1 MTAVYGLRSFLTEA
15 EKGLLAPASEE
26 RAVAGHAP
34 IIQVTGASDSLI
46 QLAVLGLICD
56 RPKNRRLI
64 VVLPESKDVSQ
75 WSQFL
80 DQAVTALNAKAA
92 GDQPARLRA
101 AILPFFSGWG
111 ADRYIN
117 PDLSRRQR
125 VYAMDLLARPEA
137 PSILVTTLQA
147 LAQATISPGEFREAT
162 VELKLNEEVDQDE
175 LFVKLEDLGY
185 RKVHT
190 VEEEGTYAPRGAIV
204 DIYPPNEDHPARLE
218 FLGDTIVSMRHFD
231 AKDQKSTASITSL
244 TIRPKAEFTT
254 PDNKK
259 REQTQDLYNCL
270 IDQSVESSDRDG
282 IMQSFAL
289 GIRPS
294 GFDMFA
300 PLMRRNRRATA
311 LDYLQPNDLIIFPRP
326 RSNCTASYND
336 FMEEI
341 QESSRRDFE
350 AKRPSMVPENHFAPL
365 EKLSFETSSLIEFGN
380 PFSNPAATSLRFEA
394 RMVLEGSPVFSKENP
409 AELFDQWMDAI
420 RSLLKKEEGT
430 VAILAHHEEQ
440 LDRISNLLSHRG
452 FAPQR
457 RESLLRDILAGKM
470 QAGTITLGLGD
481 IQSHVWLHDTNTLVL
496 PEHALFGVKKR
507 RPKPPSAKLQN
518 YLSSFRD
525 LKPGDLVVH
534 VQHGIGRYTGM
545 MTMNVAGLT
554 NDFLVI
560 EYSGND
566 KIYMP
571 VDRLNLLQR
580 YSSGGEGGRGMV
592 DRLGGQVWE
601 KKKSRIKSEIKDMA
615 ESLLKIQA
623 AREIAGAHRY
633 NPPGDDYFKL
643 EAEFPYEETEDQQK
657 AIDDVFADIVGEKP
671 MDRLVCGDVGFGKTE
686 VALRAAMRAVLEGD
700 QVLVLVPTTVLCYQH
715 YRTFSDRLSRHG
727 VKVGQ
732 VNRFVDAKT
741 IRANL
746 DALTRGDLDILVGTH
761 RLLSKDIKPKRLGL
775 LVIDEEQRFGVIH
788 KEKLKEMRSN
798 AHVLTLT
805 ATPIPRTLH
814 MSMLGLRDISIIA
827 TPPQERLS
835 VKTYI
840 CRFDESLIRDAI
852 LNEVARGGQVF
863 FLHNRVEDIEE
874 MRLFIKSLVPG
885 IDVRTA
891 HGQMKEHQ
899 LEEVIVDFM
908 EQKFPVLLCT
918 TIIESGIDMPNVN
931 TLFVN
936 RAENFGLAQLYQ
948 IRGRVGRSSMQAYA
962 YFLTAAEDTL
972 TDDAKK
978 RLEVLSAHQE
988 LGAGFQI
995 ASYDL
1000 EIRGAGNLL
1009 GGDQSG
1015 KISEIG
1021 LELYTDML
1029 EAAIAELRGQEVIE
1043 KIDTEIRLPVTAL
1056 IPATYIEAEN
1066 LRLQLYKSLFSA
1078 GAEEDLL
1085 RLKRETVDRFGPLP
1099 DDLSRLFRIATLKR
1113 CLSQAKMTSLA
1124 VGGRNFY
1131 ELKFGSLNEAQIDVI
1146 LDAVRGHPDKYRLTP
1161 DGKLFLYAQTFS
1173 QPGPAEQD
1181 QMITELVTLVDP
1193 LAESISQRS

>member
-1 MTAVYGLRSFLTEA
+1 MTAVFGLRSFLTEV
-15 EKGLLAPASEE
+15 EKGLAAATGQIP
-26 RAVAGHAP
+26 R
-34 IIQVTGASDSLI
+34 IQVTGASDSLI
-46 QLAVLGLICD
+46 QLALLGLLAR
-56 RPKNRRLI
+56 RPGHRRLI

-75 WSQFL
+75 WSQFV
-80 DQAVTALNAKAA
+80 DQAVTALNHEVISPTTPA
-92 GDQPARLRA
+92 GPAILRA
-101 AILPFFSGWG
+101 AILPYFAGWG
-111 ADRYIN
+111 SDRYIN
-117 PDLSRRQR
+117 PSLSRRQR
-125 VYAMDLLARPEA
+125 VYALDLLARPEI
-137 PSILVTTLQA
+137 PSIIVTTEQA
-147 LAQATISPGEFREAT
+147 LGQSTLSPAEFAEATIT
-162 VELKLNEEVDQDE
+162 LKVNEEIDQDE
-175 LFVKLEDLGY
+175 LFARLEDLGY
-185 RKVHT
+185 RKANS
-190 VEEEGTYAPRGAIV
+190 VEEEGTYASRGAIV
-204 DIYPPNEDHPARLE
+204 DMYPPNEDHPVRIE
-218 FLGDTIVSMRHFD
+218 FLGDTMVSMRHFD
-231 AKDQKSTASITSL
+231 ARDQKSTSAL
-244 TIRPKAEFTT
+244 TAVVIRPVAEFTT
-254 PDNKK
+254 PSSRR
-259 REQTQDLYNCL
+259 REQTQELYNCL
-270 IDQSVESSDRDG
+270 LDQPVETSDRDG
-282 IMQSFAL
+282 IMQSFGL

-300 PLMRRNRRATA
+300 PLMRRNRRSTA
-311 LDYLQPNDLIIFPRP
+311 LDYLCPEDILVFPKP
-326 RSNCTASYND
+326 RSTCSASYKD
-336 FMEEI
+336 HLDDI
-341 QESSRRDFE
+341 HDAWQRDVE
-350 AKRPSMVPENHFAPL
+350 ARRPSMDPATHFASREELHLGRAP
-365 EKLSFETSSLIEFGN
+365 TVEFGN
-380 PFSNPAATSLRFEA
+380 PFSDPESIGLRFET

-409 AELFDQWMDAI
+409 AELFDQWVDAI
-420 RSLLKKEEGT
+420 RSVLKKEEGS
-430 VAILAHHEEQ
+430 VAVLAHHDEQ

-452 FAPQR
+452 ILPVR
-457 RESLLRDILAGKM
+457 NPGLLRQVIEGKI
-470 QAGTITLGLGD
+470 APGSVALGLGD
-481 IQSHVWLHDTNTLVL
+481 VQSHVWLHDTNTLVL
-496 PEHALFGVKKR
+496 PEQALFGVRKR

-545 MTMNVAGLT
+545 MTMSVGGLT

-592 DRLGGQVWE
+592 DKLGGQVWE

-615 ESLLKIQA
+615 EQLLKIQA
-623 AREIAGAHRY
+623 ARALADTHRY
-633 NPPGDDYFKL
+633 NPPGDEYFKL
-643 EAEFPYEETEDQQK
+643 EAEFPFEETEDQQK
-657 AIDDVFADIVGEKP
+657 AIDDVFADLVGEKP

-686 VALRAAMRAVLEGD
+686 VALRAAMRSVLEGD

-715 YRTFSDRLSRHG
+715 YRTFADRLARHG

-741 IRANL
+741 TKANL
-746 DALTRGDLDILVGTH
+746 EALARGDLDILVGTH

-775 LVIDEEQRFGVIH
+775 LVIDEEQRFGVGH
-788 KEKLKEMRSN
+788 KEKLKELRAN

-840 CRFDESLIRDAI
+840 ARFDETLIREAI

-885 IDVRTA
+885 IDVRVA
-891 HGQMKEHQ
+891 HGQMREHQ
-899 LEEVIVDFM
+899 LEEVIIDFM
-908 EQKFPVLLCT
+908 EQKFPVLVCT

-931 TLFVN
+931 TLIVN

-972 TDDAKK
+972 TDEAKK

-995 ASYDL
+995 ASHDL

-1009 GGDQSG
+1009 GGEQSG

-1021 LELYTDML
+1021 LEMYTDML
-1029 EAAIAELRGQEVIE
+1029 EAAIAELRGHEVIE
-1043 KIDTEIRLPVTAL
+1043 KIDTEIKLPITAM
-1056 IPATYIEAEN
+1056 IPGTYIEPEN
-1066 LRLQLYKSLFSA
+1066 LRLQLYKSIFSA
-1078 GAEEDLL
+1078 SDEEELL
-1085 RLKRETVDRFGPLP
+1085 KLKRETIDRFGTMPEPLI
-1099 DDLSRLFRIATLKR
+1099 RLFRVATLKR
-1113 CLSQAKMTSLA
+1113 GLSQAKMTSLA
-1124 VGGRNFY
+1124 IGGRNFY
-1131 ELKFGSLNEAQIDVI
+1131 ELKFGSLNEAQIDTI
-1146 LDAVRGHPDKYRLTP
+1146 LDAVRNHPDKYRLTP
-1161 DGKLFLYAQTFS
+1161 DGKLFLYAQTFTQPNPS
-1173 QPGPAEQD
+1173 QQD
-1181 QMITELVTLVDP
+1181 QMIAELVTLVEP
-1193 LAESISQRS
+1193 LAMSISQRS

>member
-1 MTAVYGLRSFLTEA
+1 MTAIYGLRSFLDAITEA
-15 EKGLLAPASEE
+15 QG
-26 RAVAGHAP
+26 RARV
-34 IIQVTGASDSLI
+34 QVTGASDSFI
-46 QLAVLGLICD
+46 QLAVLGLLNQNSNAAGK
-56 RPKNRRLI
+56 PRRLV
-64 VVLPESKDVSQ
+64 VVLPEAKDVGN

-80 DQAVTALNAKAA
+80 DLAIPAA
-92 GDQPARLRA
+92 TDARA

-125 VYAMDLLARPEA
+125 VYALNLLAQTETSA
-137 PSILVTTLQA
+137 VIVTTLQA
-147 LAQATISPGEFREAT
+147 LGQATISPGEFKEASLT
-162 VELKLNEEVDQDE
+162 VRVNEEIDQDE
-175 LFVKLEDLGY
+175 LLARLEDLGY
-185 RKVHT
+185 RKAQS
-190 VEEEGTYAPRGAIV
+190 VEDEGTFAPRGAIV
-204 DIYPPNEDHPARLE
+204 DLYPPNEDHPVRFE
-218 FLGDTIVSMRHFD
+218 FLGDMIVSIRQFD
-231 AKDQKSTASITSL
+231 TRNQKSTNALESVV
-244 TIRPKAEFTT
+244 IRPTAEFMT
-254 PDNKK
+254 PRTRKK
-259 REQTQDLYNCL
+259 EQTQDLYNCL
-270 IDQSVESSDRDG
+270 IDQDIEAADRDG
-282 IMQSFAL
+282 IMQSFEI

-311 LDYLQPNDLIIFPRP
+311 FDYLEPGDLMVFPRP
-326 RSNCTASYND
+326 VTSCTTSYKEHL
-336 FMEEI
+336 EEI
-341 QESSRRDFE
+341 HEAWERDRA
-350 AKRPSMVPENHFAPL
+350 AKRPSLAPEQHFQPL
-365 EKLSFETSSLIEFGN
+365 EIVGVLKQPQLEFGN
-380 PFSNPAATSLRFEA
+380 PFADPTAIALRFES

-409 AELFDQWMDAI
+409 AELFDQWVDAI
-420 RSLLKKEEGT
+420 RLVLKKEEGS
-430 VAILAHHEEQ
+430 VAVLAHHDEQ

-452 FAPQR
+452 
-457 RESLLRDILAGKM
+457 LLPKKVEGLMRQVCAGKTPP
-470 QAGTITLGLGD
+470 GEILLGKGD
-481 IQSHVWLHDTNTLVL
+481 VLSHVWLHDTNTLVL
-496 PEHALFGVKKR
+496 PEQALFGVKKR

-545 MTMNVAGLT
+545 MTMSVAGLT

-580 YSSGGEGGRGMV
+580 YSSGGEGVRGTV
-592 DRLGGQVWE
+592 DKLGGQAWE
-601 KKKSRIKSEIKDMA
+601 KKKSRIKGEIKDMA
-615 ESLLKIQA
+615 EALLKIQA
-623 AREIAGAHRY
+623 ARALADVHRY
-633 NPPGDDYFKL
+633 TPPGDEYFKM
-643 EAEFPYEETEDQQK
+643 EAEFPYEETEDQRK
-657 AIDDVFADIVGEKP
+657 AIDDVFADLVAEKP

-686 VALRAAMRAVLEGD
+686 VALRAAMRTVLEGD

-715 YRTFSDRLSRHG
+715 YRTFSERLARHG

-741 IRANL
+741 TKYNL
-746 DALTRGDLDILVGTH
+746 DALTRGELDILVGTH
-761 RLLSKDIKPKRLGL
+761 RLLSKDIKPKNLGL
-775 LVIDEEQRFGVIH
+775 LVIDEEQRFGVTH
-788 KEKLKEMRSN
+788 KEKLKELRAN

-840 CRFDESLIRDAI
+840 CRFDESLIREAI

-874 MRLFIKSLVPG
+874 MRLFVKSLVPG

-899 LEEVIVDFM
+899 LESVIIDFM

-931 TLFVN
+931 TLIVN

-962 YFLTAAEDTL
+962 YFMTAAEDTL
-972 TDDAKK
+972 TDDARK

-995 ASYDL
+995 ASHDL
-1000 EIRGAGNLL
+1000 ELRGAGNLL

-1021 LELYTDML
+1021 LEMYTDML
-1029 EAAIAELRGQEVIE
+1029 ETAIAELRGQTVIE
-1043 KIDTEIRLPVTAL
+1043 KIDTEIKLPLTAL
-1056 IPATYIEAEN
+1056 IPSTYIAAEN
-1066 LRLQLYKSLFSA
+1066 LRLQLYKSIFSA
-1078 GAEEDLL
+1078 GDEDELL
-1085 RLKRETVDRFGPLP
+1085 AMKKDTADRFGPMP
-1099 DDLSRLFRIATLKR
+1099 EELSRLFRVATLKR
-1113 CLSQAKMTSLA
+1113 GLAQAKMTSLA
-1124 VGGRNFY
+1124 IGGRNFY
-1131 ELKFGSLNEAQIDVI
+1131 ELKFGSLNERQIDTI
-1146 LDAVRGHPDKYRLTP
+1146 LTAAREHPDKYRLTP
-1161 DGKLFLYAQTFS
+1161 DSKLYLYAPTWS
-1173 QPGPAEQD
+1173 QPSPAQQD
-1181 QMITELVTLVDP
+1181 EMLGSLVELVEP
-1193 LAESISQRS
+1193 LADAIAKRS

>member
-1 MTAVYGLRSFLTEA
+1 LTAIYGLRSFLTHA
-15 EKGLLAPASEE
+15 EMGLAPASES
-26 RAVAGHAP
+26 RGVVSSRAP
-34 IIQVTGASDSLI
+34 IVQVTGASDSLI
-46 QLAVLGLICD
+46 QLAVLGLVCQH
-56 RPKNRRLI
+56 PKNRRLI

-80 DQAVTALNAKAA
+80 DQAVAALNTKRETSSS
-92 GDQPARLRA
+92 ARLRA
-101 AILPFFSGWG
+101 AVLPYFSGWG

-125 VYAMDLLARPEA
+125 VYAMDLLARTEV
-137 PSILVTTLQA
+137 PSILITTLQA

-162 VELKLNEEVDQDE
+162 VELKLNQEVDQDE
-175 LFVKLEDLGY
+175 LFSKLDDLGY
-185 RKVHT
+185 RKVHS
-190 VEEEGTYAPRGAIV
+190 VEEEGTYAPRGAII
-204 DIYPPNEDHPARLE
+204 DIYPPNEDSPARLE

-231 AKDQKSTASITSL
+231 AKDQKSTGSMTSL
-244 TIRPKAEFTT
+244 IIRPTAEFTT
-254 PDNKK
+254 PANKK
-259 REQTQDLYNCL
+259 REQNQDLYNCL
-270 IDQSVESSDRDG
+270 IEQSVEASDRDG
-282 IMQSFAL
+282 IMQSFGL

-311 LDYLQPNDLIIFPRP
+311 IDYIQPDDLLVFPRP
-326 RSNCTASYND
+326 RSSCHASYKD
-336 FMEEI
+336 FLEEI
-341 QESSRRDFE
+341 DESWKRDIE
-350 AKRPSMVPENHFAPL
+350 AKRPSMEPGQHFTPL
-365 EKLSFETSSLIEFGN
+365 EKMSFENSSLIEFGN
-380 PFSNPAATSLRFEA
+380 PFSDPAATNLRFEA

-409 AELFDQWMDAI
+409 VELFDQWVDAI
-420 RSLLKKEEGT
+420 RSVLKKEEGS

-452 FAPQR
+452 LAPQR
-457 RESLLRDILAGKM
+457 RESLLRDILAGKTESGSI
-470 QAGTITLGLGD
+470 ALGLGD
-481 IQSHVWLHDTNTLVL
+481 IQSHVWLQDTNTLVL

-580 YSSGGEGGRGMV
+580 YSSGGEGGRGTV

-615 ESLLKIQA
+615 ESLLKLQA
-623 AREIAGAHRY
+623 ARELAGAHRY

-657 AIDDVFADIVGEKP
+657 AIDDVFADIVGEKS
-671 MDRLVCGDVGFGKTE
+671 MDRLICGDVGFGKTE

-715 YRTFSDRLSRHG
+715 FRTFSDRLSRHG

-741 IRANL
+741 TKANL
-746 DALTRGDLDILVGTH
+746 DALSRGDLDILVGTH

-775 LVIDEEQRFGVIH
+775 LVIDEEQRFGVVH
-788 KEKLKEMRSN
+788 KEKLKQLRAN

-899 LEEVIVDFM
+899 LEEVIIDFM
-908 EQKFPVLLCT
+908 EQKFPVLICT

-931 TLFVN
+931 TLIVN

-972 TDDAKK
+972 TDEAKK

-1029 EAAIAELRGQEVIE
+1029 ETAIAELRGQEVVE
-1043 KIDTEIRLPVTAL
+1043 KIDTEIKLPVTAL

-1066 LRLQLYKSLFSA
+1066 LRLPLYKSLFSA
-1078 GAEEDLL
+1078 GTEEDLL

-1099 DDLSRLFRIATLKR
+1099 DDLARLFRVATLKR

-1131 ELKFGSLNEAQIDVI
+1131 ELKFGTLNEAQIDTI
-1146 LDAVRGHPDKYRLTP
+1146 LDAVRTHPDKYRLTP
-1161 DGKLFLYAQTFS
+1161 DGKLYLYAQTFA
-1173 QPGPAEQD
+1173 QPAPAQQD
-1181 QMITELVTLVDP
+1181 QMIAELVTLVDP
-1193 LAESISQRS
+1193 LAEAISQRN